1 MKARLLFIMFIIS
14 FEAFTQKV
22 KPVEI
27 NVEEFVARM
36 SPVTSESAEITQYV
50 ENLLMLYHDPLNL
63 NTATEDDF
71 KNLLFLKDA
80 DIKQIIAHR
89 ERFGAFLSVYEL
101 QVVPNLDAS
110 SIQNLLPFITIKN
123 DIRDFKIKDLS
134 RNASEQYLVL
144 RAEQTIEPSKGF
156 SENKYLGSRQ
166 KYYSRFRMSHPKDF
180 SIGLITEKDAGEK
193 NLLDYYL
200 FHVQI
205 QNKGRLKN
213 LVLGDF
219 TSQFGQG
226 LIFSA
231 GFAPGKSS
239 EPVYS
244 TRRSNL
250 GIRPYNSLVE
260 TGSMRGLAMTYSF
273 KNLQISPIL
282 AINRR
287 DGTINET
294 QDDLDLAFSAFNTT
308 GLHRTQSEI
317 DKKRNIQEQN
327 LGLNISYKK
336 EHISLGFSG
345 LETRYDKIAQRS
357 DRPYNQFEFSGKR
370 NLILGP
376 NVNINWQNFTFFGE
390 AARSSSGGNGY
401 IMGWVSALGSKIEW
415 ATNFRNYQSN
425 FHSFYGSAFSEGSRT
440 INEKGIYNG
449 LKYIPRKGLELSAYY
464 DTFKFP
470 WLKYRID
477 APSSGDDYQVR
488 LDYKPSKI
496 ARYYILF
503 HHEQKQKNSSLPDLN
518 IRYLVDVNRSVTNI
532 GSEYTYKKWLKI
544 QSKLQYNTYKTAESN
559 VNHGFAII
567 QDLEAKVKYSAIKG
581 RIAYFK
587 TDSYDNR
594 VYAYEND
601 VLYAVSFPAYYG
613 TGMRYYLIG
622 KFPVNRDLDV
632 WLRWANTRVYERDAI
647 GSGTDAVGNTR
658 NDIKIQLK
666 YSF

>member
-1 MKARLLFIMFIIS
+1 MNKFFLYIFCLFPS
-14 FEAFTQKV
+14 FVFAQIV
-22 KPVEI
+22 KSKEI

-36 SPVTSESAEITQYV
+36 APVSSESAEITQYV
-50 ENLLMLYHDPLNL
+50 ENLLMLYQDPLDL
-63 NTATEDDF
+63 NTATEADF
-71 KNLLFLKDA
+71 RNLLFLKDTE
-80 DIKQIIAHR
+80 ITQIIAHR
-89 ERFGAFLSVYEL
+89 QRFGEFLSVYEL
-101 QVVPNLDAS
+101 QVIPDLPIET
-110 SIQNLLPFITIKN
+110 IQNLLPFVSIKN
-123 DIRDFKIKDLS
+123 SLRDFKIKNLP

-144 RAEQTIEPSKGF
+144 RAEQTLEPSKGF
-156 SENKYLGSRQ
+156 KDDKYIGSRQ

-180 SIGLITEKDAGEK
+180 SLGFISEKDAGEK

-200 FHVQI
+200 FHIQI
-205 QNKGRLKN
+205 QNKGKLKN
-213 LVLGDF
+213 LVIGDF

-260 TGSMRGLAMTYSF
+260 TGSMRGIALTYTF
-273 KNLQISPIL
+273 KNIQISPMAAL
-282 AINRR
+282 NRR
-287 DGTINET
+287 DGTIT
-294 QDDLDLAFSAFNTT
+294 QAQDDLEEAFSAFTTT
-308 GLHRTQSEI
+308 GLHRTQTEI
-317 DKKRNIQEQN
+317 DKKKNIQEQN
-327 LGLNISYKK
+327 LGLNITYKK
-336 EHISLGFSG
+336 EHITLGFSG
-345 LETRYDKIAQRS
+345 LETKYDKIAQRA
-357 DRPYNQFEFSGKR
+357 DRPYNQFEFAGKQ
-370 NLILGP
+370 NLVVGP
-376 NVNINWQNFTFFGE
+376 NLNINWQNFTFFGE
-390 AARSSSGGNGY
+390 AARSSSGGGGY

-449 LKYIPRKGLELSAYY
+449 LKYIPKKGLELSAYY

-477 APSSGDDYQVR
+477 APSTGDDYQIR
-488 LDYKPSKI
+488 LDYKPSRI

-503 HHEQKQKNSSLPDLN
+503 HHEQKQKNTSLADVN
-518 IRYLVDVNRSVTNI
+518 IRYLIDANRSVTNI
-532 GSEYTYKKWLKI
+532 AGEYTYNKWLKV
-544 QSKLQYNTYKTAESN
+544 QTKLQYNTYKTSESTQKQ
-559 VNHGFAII
+559 GFAII
-567 QDLEAKVKYSAIKG
+567 QDLEAKIKYNAIKA
-581 RIAYFK
+581 RVAYFK

-613 TGMRYYLIG
+613 RGMRYYLIG
-622 KFPVNRDLDV
+622 KFPINRNLDV
-632 WLRWANTRVYERDAI
+632 WLRWANTRVYDREAI
-647 GSGTDAVGNTR
+647 GSGTDAVGSTK